1 MLVGAAPGHITEM
14 VHALISKPVA
24 PEFHQSSAA
33 GPGPEPGIHW
43 QGDTGRQ
50 TGPLWPNPT
59 RELGYLLGIT
69 EVPRISYSG
78 SELTELFQNLQA
90 DEESCGN
97 QHLLLSVE
105 TEIQWPGAPS
115 QLHRKISLPR
125 IRTESIQTQLLSQE
139 LSPGPQ
145 STGLERWTAALSVQ
159 KLHSWL

>member
-14 VHALISKPVA
+14 VRALISKPVA
-24 PEFHQSSAA
+24 PEFHRSSAP
-33 GPGPEPGIHW
+33 GPGPEPGIDW
-43 QGDTGRQ
+43 QGDTRMSDRS
-50 TGPLWPNPT
+50 TLAHPT

-78 SELTELFQNLQA
+78 SELTELFQNLHA
-90 DEESCGN
+90 DEQSCGN
-97 QHLLLSVE
+97 QHLLLSME

-145 STGLERWTAALSVQ
+145 GTGLERWTAAPSAQ